1 MQCSGFKLAS
11 SQSEKKQ
18 RLRTLAAE
26 QRKLLLTQLATAWE
40 RHYLLPTVEAK
51 RRQHLSQLEQ
61 IESHVSTIF
70 PDLIEMITKQR
81 HLRNPK
87 TLTATQ
93 RAQGLQM
100 LVDLRQEIE
109 RT

>member
-11 SQSEKKQ
+11 SQSEKRD
-18 RLRTLAAE
+18 RLRMLAAE
-26 QRKLLLTQLATAWE
+26 HRRLCLTQLATAWE
-40 RHYLLPTVEAK
+40 QHYLLPTVEAK
-51 RRQHLSQLEQ
+51 RKNHLSQLER
-61 IESHVSTIF
+61 IESHVSTVF
-70 PDLIEMITKQR
+70 PDLLERITKQR
-81 HLRNPK
+81 NLRNPK

-109 RT
+109 RP